1 MKMLPFRLLLLT
13 VSLLIC
19 AGCSVKEDRIEC
31 PCRLL
36 LDFSEVDP
44 SVIKS
49 ADYHLS
55 ASDGFIFTGSLESVF
70 FKDQV
75 VIDVPRETIKV
86 VSWCGAGIYASESGL
101 TIPYGDDCPPVYMHV
116 SDVEASGESVSEVV
130 VMRKNHCNMRI
141 NVIGEDRELVNL
153 ILHGNVNGYG
163 SNGHPS
169 KGRFAYKSA
178 PDANGEIS
186 VVLPRQVDNTLAL
199 EVDDGTGL
207 SKSFAIGEYIS
218 SSGYDWTAP
227 DLHDIIIDIDFA
239 ITHVSLTINGWDKEY
254 KYEIVI

>member
-163 SNGHPS
+163 SDGHPS

-254 KYEIVI
+254 KYDIVI

>member
-1 MKMLPFRLLLLT
+1 MLSFRSLFMT
-13 VSLLIC
+13 VSLLVC
-19 AGCSVKEDRIEC
+19 GGCSVKEDRIEC

-44 SVIKS
+44 SVVKS

-55 ASDGFIFTGSLESVF
+55 ASDGFIFTGSLESAF
-70 FKDQV
+70 FNDEV
-75 VIDVPRETIKV
+75 VIDVPRTLIKV
-86 VSWCGAGIYASESGL
+86 VSWCGAGIYASEEGL
-101 TIPYGDDCPPVYMHV
+101 TIPYGEDCPPVYMHV

-130 VMRKNHCNMRI
+130 VMRKNHCRMRI
-141 NVIGEDRELVNL
+141 NVIGEDHELVNL

-163 SNGHPS
+163 SDGQPS

-186 VVLPRQVDNTLAL
+186 AVLPRQVDNTLAL

-207 SKSFAIGEYIS
+207 SKSFAIGEYIA
-218 SSGYDWTAP
+218 SSGYDWSVP